1 MTCVLVALL
10 GMFNS
15 LRPAHNWFASRV
27 AGTHIIYPWVLF
39 PDDTIRQKKLY
50 LDSTNSAHNNAYR
63 WAEFKK
69 ILVSE
74 FKGTFNLPEEMPR
87 HLTFKFPEYLIEN
100 DSIKLEYIDK
110 EEISIVLA
118 YCSKLTVV
126 SRAELNDLLTIYD
139 RARIENTVLIKMPIL
154 GITFDVNWLGLV
166 SSVAFSIVFFLLYY
180 SLSRERKNLILV
192 FKLAQERGMKRIDF
206 YQMLSMRQVLHVPKS
221 VDQFAFKNVVIEKP
235 ESKWQQYTKS
245 LTNQMGMY
253 PLFTPLVV
261 WLFIFAHDLST
272 FTTGLSINAT
282 LTWISTGLSL
292 LGMCVMSF
300 LVYLCWGEWRLI
312 IQTWDEQS
320 KIIEKEYEQMEP
332 Q

>member
-1 MTCVLVALL
+1 
-10 GMFNS
+10 
-15 LRPAHNWFASRV
+15 
-27 AGTHIIYPWVLF
+27 
-39 PDDTIRQKKLY
+39 
-50 LDSTNSAHNNAYR
+50 
-63 WAEFKK
+63 
-69 ILVSE
+69 
-74 FKGTFNLPEEMPR
+74 
-87 HLTFKFPEYLIEN
+87 
-100 DSIKLEYIDK
+100 
-110 EEISIVLA
+110 
-118 YCSKLTVV
+118 
-126 SRAELNDLLTIYD
+126 
-139 RARIENTVLIKMPIL
+139 MPIL